1 MRNQLYIASS
11 VIVCVLLGDCS
22 SSKKLITNIQPTQEE
37 INNSDLYYDVV
48 NLVLD
53 HFYIEKSYP
62 FYDIDGEQKI
72 LLHHKAEVQTWN
84 CFLYQKKNFFYY
96 HSYIDTL
103 SEPILNV
110 GIRKER
116 LRNLC
121 KAVKSSFLLS
131 SDSNKYKHKIAFSD
145 KEISEYPNYRGPDT
159 KFFSPV
165 IDRADGYYVIYFSNM
180 DFEGGVGHI
189 VELLYDHNGFRIN
202 NISRDPQDHFGCWH
216 KEDYVIKM
224 CR

>member
-1 MRNQLYIASS
+1 
-11 VIVCVLLGDCS
+11 
-22 SSKKLITNIQPTQEE
+22 
-37 INNSDLYYDVV
+37 
-48 NLVLD
+48 
-53 HFYIEKSYP
+53 
-62 FYDIDGEQKI
+62 
-72 LLHHKAEVQTWN
+72 
-84 CFLYQKKNFFYY
+84 
-96 HSYIDTL
+96 
-103 SEPILNV
+103 
-110 GIRKER
+110 
-116 LRNLC
+116 
-121 KAVKSSFLLS
+121 VKSSFLLS

-165 IDRADGYYVIYFSNM
+165 IDRADGYFVIYFSNM